1 MGKKKIKKRLKKGK
15 KSKGNDLAISDG
27 VVRTLK
33 GIIYSVL
40 ALPARHNCQWK
51 SEVILDVVVR
61 AKRRGSCIEDAVQ
74 SVNRR
79 LKIRGITGLSL
90 HVQSTFCKRF
100 TLFSGVTTEQL

>member
-1 MGKKKIKKRLKKGK
+1 MGKKKIKKRSMKGK

-40 ALPARHNCQWK
+40 ELPARHNCQWR
-51 SEVILDVVVR
+51 SEIVLDVVVK

-74 SVNRR
+74 STNRR
-79 LKIRGITGLSL
+79 LRKRGITVPTVPTA
-90 HVQSTFCKRF
+90 HTV
-100 TLFSGVTTEQL
+100 